1 MISHKPICSNP
12 LPLDRRELT
21 NALALMAKRGVDDAD
36 LYFQYT
42 RSEGWSLE
50 EGIVKSG
57 SFGIDQGVGV
67 RAVHGEKTAF
77 AYSDDISAASLMEAA
92 RQVRSISG
100 LGQDRQIKLRK
111 PTAELPKGAIYMA

>member
-1 MISHKPICSNP
+1 MQSLAQLQA
-12 LPLDRRELT
+12 LPASPAALRHTQTRLDIAQAYLLEPFALDRRELT

-57 SFGIDQGVGV
+57 FFGID
-67 RAVHGEKTAF
+67 
-77 AYSDDISAASLMEAA
+77 
-92 RQVRSISG
+92 
-100 LGQDRQIKLRK
+100 
-111 PTAELPKGAIYMA
+111 